1 MALAMGAVSVLSTA
15 AWASP
20 VVAEP
25 TAAVAPA
32 AAVSTVPTW
41 GYNDNRH
48 RTNRDECHRFR
59 GHELYDRFRHHWYCH
74 GGGRDGW
81 WY

>member
-1 MALAMGAVSVLSTA
+1 MALAMGAVGVLSTA

-20 VVAEP
+20 SVAEP
-25 TAAVAPA
+25 ATAAPT

-48 RTNRDECHRFR
+48 RTNRDDCRRHRGR
-59 GHELYDRFRHHWYCH
+59 ELWDGGRRHWYCH
-74 GGGRDGW
+74 GGDRDGW